1 MILFPANISMEMSST
16 YNVTKAGL
24 SHFARTVA
32 LEGAAKGIRV
42 NSLNPGFVD
51 TEISIQGEERDASK
65 VLSLL

>member
-1 MILFPANISMEMSST
+1 MEMSST

-32 LEGAAKGIRV
+32 LEEAAKGIRI
-42 NSLNPGFVD
+42 NSVNPGFVD

-65 VLSLL
+65 VL